1 MDRLRGPVPSVRATR
16 IAIWCVVVLG
26 SLLVAGLIWQV
37 LSLMA
42 TDEASRRD
50 RDDLRE
56 QIGVLAGEVDAQHQ
70 AAQENRE
77 RCEQADGC
85 TPAPVPTPPAGPR
98 GLPGESVTGP
108 PGPAGPPGRTVVGP
122 RGPRGFTGLD
132 GEDSTVPGPAG
143 PAGRDGAD
151 STVAGPKG
159 DQGQTG
165 ERGPGPTDAQVAAA
179 VEAWCTA
186 RGDCAGPVGPAGPAG
201 PQGPPGVMRPG
212 VYECPAG
219 EYVRGVTVVEDGSLI
234 LACTPLVPVG

>member
-1 MDRLRGPVPSVRATR
+1 MHMPSVRSAVSWT
-16 IAIWCVVVLG
+16 IVLMLFA
-26 SLLVAGLIWQV
+26 LLG
-37 LSLMA
+37 
-42 TDEASRRD
+42 
-50 RDDLRE
+50 
-56 QIGVLAGEVDAQHQ
+56 IGVALLANAAEENRERIVTLEAELDAAE
-70 AAQENRE
+70 AAATENRE
-77 RCEQADGC
+77 RCEQAVGC
-85 TPAPVPTPPAGPR
+85 TPAPVPTAGPR

-108 PGPAGPPGRTVVGP
+108 PGPAGEPGRTVVGP

-132 GEDSTVPGPAG
+132 GAEGVAGPAG

-159 DQGQTG
+159 DQGQQG

-219 EYVRGVTVVEDGSLI
+219 EYVRGVSVVEDGSLV
-234 LACTPLVPVG
+234 LACAPLVPAG